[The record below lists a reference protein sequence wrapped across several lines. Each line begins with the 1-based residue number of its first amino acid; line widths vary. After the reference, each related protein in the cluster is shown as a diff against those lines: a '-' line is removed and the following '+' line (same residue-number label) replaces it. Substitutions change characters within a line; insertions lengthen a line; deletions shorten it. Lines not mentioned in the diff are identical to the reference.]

1 MIMDDEQHGAGAWRL
16 DGMTRK
22 ECLAILA
29 RSVNLKATPKTALT
43 REKPGGPWWLEDCVT
58 LEMENPKAASYC
70 FNVGRSA
77 HTELQA
83 LKYIIGFYADEFDR
97 ARTVLKRETTRR
109 EST

>member
-1 MIMDDEQHGAGAWRL
+1 MIADDEQRGADAWRF
-16 DGMTRK
+16 DGLTRK

-43 REKPGGPWWLEDCVT
+43 QEKPGGLWWLADCVT
-58 LEMENPKAASYC
+58 LETKNPKAASHC
-70 FNVGRSA
+70 FNVGRDT

-83 LKYIIGFYADEFDR
+83 LKYIIGFYADAFDY
-97 ARTVLKRETTRR
+97 ARTVLEREMTRR